1 MGTDKHVISGRKAM
15 IPFDINYSG
24 SKASPNTPSYMMTFV
39 RSDAVLYVRP
49 DLVVTVLGR

>member
-1 MGTDKHVISGRKAM
+1 MTGRRALL
-15 IPFDINYSG
+15 PFDINYLGTKNDQAQG
-24 SKASPNTPSYMMTFV
+24 SFMMTFV